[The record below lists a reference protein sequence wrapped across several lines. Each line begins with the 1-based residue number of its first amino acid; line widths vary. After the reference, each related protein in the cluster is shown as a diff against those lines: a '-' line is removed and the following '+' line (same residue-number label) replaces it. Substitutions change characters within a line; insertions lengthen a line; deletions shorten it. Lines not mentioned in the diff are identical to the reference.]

1 MAYAL
6 LEGNM
11 SSGDRE
17 GTERDGGRTELTA
30 DLGSAKDQENQPR
43 ISAFWEG
50 GSLTRPLPAT
60 GTLTIGRSTSCDV
73 RIDHASVSRKHAIL
87 HLGAVPKVEDAGSQ
101 NGTRVAGR
109 MAVSGAPVAVAPGE
123 VIELGQVV
131 LVIQGGDA
139 SASASAAARA
149 SGMRAAA
156 SPAASVAR
164 ASFQSTN
171 PMIAQK
177 PTSGDQA
184 RAPSQ
189 TIAPPGARPNES
201 PMQRVERL
209 VRLVAAGNI
218 HVLVLGETGTG
229 KEVIADRI
237 HRASRRAA
245 GPFVRVDGASLTEPL
260 LERELFGEAEKPG
273 LFETADGGTFFLDE
287 VAELPLGMQAKLVR
301 VLERREVQRIGT
313 AQAREVDVRFIA
325 STNRDLRALVAEGG
339 FREDLYFRLNGI
351 TIDIPPLRERQPEIE
366 SIAKDLLAK
375 ACTEAGRPLLDL
387 GREAIA
393 RLESYEWPGNVRE
406 LKNAIERAVLLSS
419 GDSIDPQAVPAG
431 EHVGDAAAGARLRQ
445 DLATFERQRIVEALE
460 KCAGNQTKAAQLLGI
475 SRRTLVSRLG
485 EYNLPRP
492 RGGGTK

>member
-1 MAYAL
+1 
-6 LEGNM
+6 M

-17 GTERDGGRTELTA
+17 GTERLDGRTELTA
-30 DLGSAKDQENQPR
+30 DLRAGKNSENEPR
-43 ISAFWEG
+43 ISAFWDG
-50 GSLTRPLPAT
+50 GSLTRPLPAS
-60 GTLTIGRSTSCDV
+60 GSLTIGRSTSCDV

-101 NGTRVAGR
+101 NGTRVGGR
-109 MAVSGAPVAVAPGE
+109 SAVSGAPIPVAPGE

-131 LVIQGGDA
+131 LVIQGAD
-139 SASASAAARA
+139 SPAAARA
-149 SGMRAAA
+149 SGVRAAA
-156 SPAASVAR
+156 APVARVPFPSAPSPTFAQRPAA
-164 ASFQSTN
+164 
-171 PMIAQK
+171 
-177 PTSGDQA
+177 
-184 RAPSQ
+184 APSQ
-189 TIAPPGARPNES
+189 TVAPPGARPNET

-245 GPFVRVDGASLTEPL
+245 GPFVRVDAASLAEPL
-260 LERELFGEAEKPG
+260 LERELFGEGSKAG
-273 LFETADGGTFFLDE
+273 LFEIADGGTLFLDE
-287 VAELPLGMQAKLVR
+287 VAELPLGIQAKLLR
-301 VLERREVQRIGT
+301 VLERREVQRVGT
-313 AQAREVDVRFIA
+313 AETREVDVRFIA
-325 STNRDLRALVAEGG
+325 STNRDLRALVNDGA

-351 TIDIPPLRERQPEIE
+351 TIEIPPLRERQPEIE
-366 SIAKDLLAK
+366 GIALQLLAK
-375 ACTEAGRPLLDL
+375 SCAEMGRPPLDL
-387 GREAIA
+387 GREAVA

-406 LKNAIERAVLLSS
+406 LKNAIERAVLLST
-419 GDSIDPQAVPAG
+419 GDAVEPQAVPAG

-485 EYNLPRP
+485 EYKLPRP
-492 RGGGTK
+492 RGGGHK

>member
-6 LEGNM
+6 LQGNM

-30 DLGSAKDQENQPR
+30 DLGSAKGQENQPR

-50 GSLTRPLPAT
+50 GSLTRPLPAS
-60 GTLTIGRSTSCDV
+60 GTLTIGRSTSCDI

-87 HLGAVPKVEDAGSQ
+87 HLGAIPKVEDAGSQ

-139 SASASAAARA
+139 SATVSAAARA
-149 SGMRAAA
+149 SGIRAAA
-156 SPAASVAR
+156 APAAAAAR
-164 ASFQSTN
+164 SSFQSTN

-177 PTSGDQA
+177 PTS
-184 RAPSQ
+184 APSQ
-189 TIAPPGARPNES
+189 TIAPPGTRPNES

-260 LERELFGEAEKPG
+260 LERELFGEGEKPG

-287 VAELPLGMQAKLVR
+287 VAELPLGIQAKLVR

-325 STNRDLRALVAEGG
+325 STNRDLRALVGEGG

-351 TIDIPPLRERQPEIE
+351 TIDIPPLRERQLEIE
-366 SIAKDLLAK
+366 SIAKELLAK
-375 ACTEAGRPLLDL
+375 ACAEAGRPSLDL

-419 GDSIDPQAVPAG
+419 GDAIDPQAVPAG

>member
-6 LEGNM
+6 LKGNM

-17 GTERDGGRTELTA
+17 GTERDGRTELTA
-30 DLGSAKDQENQPR
+30 DLGGGKEQENQPR

-50 GSLTRPLPAT
+50 GSLTRPLPAS

-87 HLGAVPKVEDAGSQ
+87 HLGAVPRVEDAGSQ

-109 MAVSGAPVAVAPGE
+109 MAVSGTPIPVAPGE

-139 SASASAAARA
+139 SASANAAARA

-156 SPAASVAR
+156 MPTPRNA
-164 ASFQSTN
+164 FQSTS

-177 PTSGDQA
+177 PAS
-184 RAPSQ
+184 APSQ
-189 TIAPPGARPNES
+189 TVAPPGARPNES

-237 HRASRRAA
+237 HRASRRAG

-260 LERELFGEAEKPG
+260 LERELFGEGDKPG

-287 VAELPLGMQAKLVR
+287 VAELPLGIQAKLVR

-351 TIDIPPLRERQPEIE
+351 TIEIPPLRERQPEIE
-366 SIAKDLLAK
+366 AIAKDLLAK
-375 ACTEAGRPLLDL
+375 ACAEAGRAPLDL

-419 GDSIDPQAVPAG
+419 GDAIDPQAVPAG
-431 EHVGDAAAGARLRQ
+431 DHVGDAAAGARLRQ

>member
-1 MAYAL
+1 
-6 LEGNM
+6 M

-17 GTERDGGRTELTA
+17 GTERDGRTELTA
-30 DLGSAKDQENQPR
+30 DLRSGSGKDKENQPR

-50 GSLTRPLPAT
+50 GSLTRPLPAS

-87 HLGAVPKVEDAGSQ
+87 HLGTVPKVEDAGSQ

-109 MAVSGAPVAVAPGE
+109 PAVAGAPVPVAPGE

-139 SASASAAARA
+139 SAAARA
-149 SGMRAAA
+149 SGTRAAAA
-156 SPAASVAR
+156 SPASSRVPFASSSSPIIAHKP
-164 ASFQSTN
+164 AS
-171 PMIAQK
+171 
-177 PTSGDQA
+177 
-184 RAPSQ
+184 APSQ

-260 LERELFGEAEKPG
+260 LERELFGEGEKPG

-287 VAELPLGMQAKLVR
+287 VAELPLGIQAKLLR

-313 AQAREVDVRFIA
+313 AETRAVDVRFIA
-325 STNRDLRALVAEGG
+325 STNRDLRALVSEGA

-366 SIAKDLLAK
+366 AIARELLTK
-375 ACTEAGRPLLDL
+375 ACAEAGRPPLDL

-406 LKNAIERAVLLSS
+406 LKNAIERAVLLSA
-419 GDSIDPQAVPAG
+419 GDAIDPQAVPAG

-492 RGGGTK
+492 RGGGSK

>member
-6 LEGNM
+6 LKGKM
-11 SSGDRE
+11 STGDRE
-17 GTERDGGRTELTA
+17 GTERDGRTELTA
-30 DLGSAKDQENQPR
+30 DLRGGKERENEPR
-43 ISAFWEG
+43 LSAFWEG
-50 GSLTRPLPAT
+50 GSLTRPLPAS

-87 HLGAVPKVEDAGSQ
+87 HLGAVPRVEDAGSQ

-109 MAVSGAPVAVAPGE
+109 AAPSGAPIPIAPGE

-139 SASASAAARA
+139 SAAAAARA
-149 SGMRAAA
+149 SGLRAAA
-156 SPAASVAR
+156 PVAR
-164 ASFQSTN
+164 GPAVRQ
-171 PMIAQK
+171 
-177 PTSGDQA
+177 PTS
-184 RAPSQ
+184 APSQ
-189 TIAPPGARPNES
+189 TIAPPGARSNES

-229 KEVIADRI
+229 KEVVADRI
-237 HRASRRAA
+237 HRASRRAQ
-245 GPFVRVDGASLTEPL
+245 GPFIRVDGASLSEPL
-260 LERELFGEAEKPG
+260 LERELFGELDKPG

-287 VAELPLGMQAKLVR
+287 VAELPLGIQAKLLR
-301 VLERREVQRIGT
+301 VLERRETQRVGT
-313 AQAREVDVRFIA
+313 VEARPVDVRFIA
-325 STNRDLRALVAEGG
+325 STNRDLRALVADGS

-351 TIDIPPLRERQPEIE
+351 TIEIPPLRERQPEIE
-366 SIAKDLLAK
+366 SIARDLLGK
-375 ACTEAGRPLLDL
+375 ACIEAGRAPLDL

-406 LKNAIERAVLLSS
+406 LKNAIDRAVLLSS
-419 GDSIDPQAVPAG
+419 GDAIDPQAVPAG

-445 DLATFERQRIVEALE
+445 DLATFERQRIVEALD

-492 RGGGTK
+492 RGGGNK

>member
-6 LEGNM
+6 LKGNM

-17 GTERDGGRTELTA
+17 GTERDGRTELTA
-30 DLGSAKDQENQPR
+30 DLGSSKEQENQPR

-50 GSLTRPLPAT
+50 GSLTRPLPLT

-101 NGTRVAGR
+101 NGTRIAGR

-139 SASASAAARA
+139 SASVSAAARA

-156 SPAASVAR
+156 MPATRNA
-164 ASFQSTN
+164 FQSTN

-177 PTSGDQA
+177 PAS
-184 RAPSQ
+184 APSQ

-237 HRASRRAA
+237 HRASRRAG

-260 LERELFGEAEKPG
+260 LERELFGEGGGGMADKPG

-287 VAELPLGMQAKLVR
+287 VAELPLGIQAKLVR
-301 VLERREVQRIGT
+301 VLERREVQRLGT

-325 STNRDLRALVAEGG
+325 STNRDLRALVAEGA

-366 SIAKDLLAK
+366 SIARELLAK
-375 ACTEAGRPLLDL
+375 ACAEAGRPPLDL

-406 LKNAIERAVLLSS
+406 LKNAIERAVLLST
-419 GDSIDPQAVPAG
+419 GDSIDPAAVPAG

-492 RGGGTK
+492 RGGGGK

>member
-1 MAYAL
+1 
-6 LEGNM
+6 M

-17 GTERDGGRTELTA
+17 GTERVDGRTELTA
-30 DLGSAKDQENQPR
+30 DLRSGKDRESEPR

-50 GSLTRPLPAT
+50 GSLTRPLPAS

-109 MAVSGAPVAVAPGE
+109 SAVSGAPIPVAPGE

-139 SASASAAARA
+139 SAAARA

-156 SPAASVAR
+156 APVSRAPLAPRPSPI
-164 ASFQSTN
+164 F
-171 PMIAQK
+171 AQK
-177 PTSGDQA
+177 PAT
-184 RAPSQ
+184 APSQ
-189 TIAPPGARPNES
+189 TIAPPGARSNETA
-201 PMQRVERL
+201 MQRVARL

-245 GPFVRVDGASLTEPL
+245 GPFVRVDGASLSEPL
-260 LERELFGEAEKPG
+260 LERELFGEGDKPG

-287 VAELPLGMQAKLVR
+287 VAELPLGIQAKLLR
-301 VLERREVQRIGT
+301 VLERREVQRLGT
-313 AQAREVDVRFIA
+313 AEAREVDVRFIA
-325 STNRDLRALVAEGG
+325 STNRDLRSLVNDGA

-351 TIDIPPLRERQPEIE
+351 TIEIPPLRERQPEIE
-366 SIAKDLLAK
+366 GIARELLAK
-375 ACTEAGRPLLDL
+375 ACAEMGRPALDL
-387 GREAIA
+387 GREAVA

-406 LKNAIERAVLLSS
+406 LKNAIERAVLLST
-419 GDSIDPQAVPAG
+419 GDAIDPQAVPAG

-492 RGGGTK
+492 RGGGHK

>member
-6 LEGNM
+6 LKGNM

-17 GTERDGGRTELTA
+17 GTERDGGHTELTA
-30 DLGSAKDQENQPR
+30 DVGSTKGQENQPR

-50 GSLTRPLPAT
+50 GSLTRPLPAS

-156 SPAASVAR
+156 LPAARS
-164 ASFQSTN
+164 SFQSTN

-177 PTSGDQA
+177 PVSAG
-184 RAPSQ
+184 APSQ

-237 HRASRRAA
+237 HRASRRAQ
-245 GPFVRVDGASLTEPL
+245 GPFVRIDGASLGEPL
-260 LERELFGEAEKPG
+260 LDRELFGEGDRPG

-287 VAELPLGMQAKLVR
+287 VAELPLGIQAKLLR
-301 VLERREVQRIGT
+301 VLERRETQRVNS
-313 AQAREVDVRFIA
+313 AEARPVDVRFIA
-325 STNRDLRALVAEGG
+325 STNRDLRLLVTDGT

-351 TIDIPPLRERQPEIE
+351 TIELPPLRDRVQEIE
-366 SIAKDLLAK
+366 GIARELLGK
-375 ACTEAGRPLLDL
+375 ACAEGGRPPLEL

-393 RLESYEWPGNVRE
+393 RLESYEWPGNIRE
-406 LKNAIERAVLLSS
+406 LKNAIERAVLLST
-419 GDSIDPQAVPAG
+419 GNFIDPSVVPAG

-445 DLATFERQRIVEALE
+445 DLATFERQRIVEALD

-492 RGGGTK
+492 RGGGAR

>member
-6 LEGNM
+6 LKGNM
-11 SSGDRE
+11 SSGDRD
-17 GTERDGGRTELTA
+17 GTEQDGRTELTA
-30 DLGSAKDQENQPR
+30 DLRTLKEKENEPR
-43 ISAFWEG
+43 LSAFWDG
-50 GSLTRPLPAT
+50 GSLTRPLPPS
-60 GTLTIGRSTSCDV
+60 GTLTIGRSSSCDV

-87 HLGAVPKVEDAGSQ
+87 HLGNVPKVEDAGSQ

-109 MAVSGAPVAVAPGE
+109 SAVSGAPVPVAPGE
-123 VIELGQVV
+123 VIEIGQVV

-139 SASASAAARA
+139 SAAARA
-149 SGMRAAA
+149 SGLRAAA
-156 SPAASVAR
+156 APQSRPSPR
-164 ASFQSTN
+164 
-171 PMIAQK
+171 PMAV
-177 PTSGDQA
+177 
-184 RAPSQ
+184 APSQ
-189 TIAPPGARPNES
+189 TIAPPGARSNES

-237 HRASRRAA
+237 HKSSRRAA
-245 GPFVRVDGASLTEPL
+245 GPFERVDGASLTEPL
-260 LERELFGEAEKPG
+260 LERELFGEGDKPG

-287 VAELPLGMQAKLVR
+287 VAELPLGIQAKLLR
-301 VLERREVQRIGT
+301 VLERREVQRVGST
-313 AQAREVDVRFIA
+313 QSREVDVRFIA
-325 STNRDLRALVAEGG
+325 STNRDLRALVAEGA

-351 TIDIPPLRERQPEIE
+351 TIEIPPLRERQPEIE
-366 SIAKDLLAK
+366 SIARVLLAN
-375 ACTEAGRPLLDL
+375 ACKEAGRPSLDL
-387 GREAIA
+387 GKEAVA

-406 LKNAIERAVLLSS
+406 LKNAIERAVLLST

-492 RGGGTK
+492 RGGGKG

>member
-6 LEGNM
+6 LGGNM

-17 GTERDGGRTELTA
+17 GTERDGGSTELTA
-30 DLGSAKDQENQPR
+30 DLGSAKGQENQPR

-50 GSLTRPLPAT
+50 GSLTRPLPAS
-60 GTLTIGRSTSCDV
+60 GMLTIGRSTSCDV

-87 HLGAVPKVEDAGSQ
+87 HLGAIPKVEDAGSQ

-139 SASASAAARA
+139 SATVSAAARA
-149 SGMRAAA
+149 SGIRAAA
-156 SPAASVAR
+156 APAAVAPR
-164 ASFQSTN
+164 SSFQSTN
-171 PMIAQK
+171 PMIAVK
-177 PTSGDQA
+177 PTS
-184 RAPSQ
+184 APSQ

-260 LERELFGEAEKPG
+260 LERELFGEGEKPG

-287 VAELPLGMQAKLVR
+287 VAELPLGIQAKLVR

-375 ACTEAGRPLLDL
+375 ACTETGRPLLDL

-406 LKNAIERAVLLSS
+406 LKNAIDRAVLLSA

>member
-6 LEGNM
+6 LGVNM

-30 DLGSAKDQENQPR
+30 DLGSSKGQENQPR

-50 GSLTRPLPAT
+50 GSLTRPLPAS
-60 GTLTIGRSTSCDV
+60 GMLTIGRSTSCDV

-87 HLGAVPKVEDAGSQ
+87 HLGAIPKVEDAGSQ

-139 SASASAAARA
+139 SATVSAAARA
-149 SGMRAAA
+149 SGIRAAA
-156 SPAASVAR
+156 APAAAAPRS
-164 ASFQSTN
+164 SFQSTN
-171 PMIAQK
+171 PMIAVK
-177 PTSGDQA
+177 PTS
-184 RAPSQ
+184 APSQ

-260 LERELFGEAEKPG
+260 LERELFGEGEKPG

-287 VAELPLGMQAKLVR
+287 VAELPLGIQGKLVR

-375 ACTEAGRPLLDL
+375 ACTETGRPLLDL

-406 LKNAIERAVLLSS
+406 LKNAIDRAVLLSA

>member
-6 LEGNM
+6 IKGNM
-11 SSGDRE
+11 SSGERE
-17 GTERDGGRTELTA
+17 GTERGEARTELTA
-30 DLGSAKDQENQPR
+30 DLRSTKDKENEPR
-43 ISAFWEG
+43 ISAFWDG
-50 GSLTRPLPAT
+50 GSLSRPLPAS
-60 GTLTIGRSTSCDV
+60 GTLSIGRSTSCDV

-87 HLGAVPKVEDAGSQ
+87 HLGSVPRVEDAGRQ

-109 MAVSGAPVAVAPGE
+109 AAVSGAPVPIAPGE

-139 SASASAAARA
+139 SAAQRA

-156 SPAASVAR
+156 APSRAPHVAAAFAPAPAPAFARPAA
-164 ASFQSTN
+164 
-171 PMIAQK
+171 
-177 PTSGDQA
+177 
-184 RAPSQ
+184 APSQ
-189 TIAPPGARPNES
+189 TVAPPGARSNET

-218 HVLVLGETGTG
+218 HVLVLGETGAG

-245 GPFVRVDGASLTEPL
+245 GPFVRIDGASLSEPL
-260 LERELFGEAEKPG
+260 LERELFGEGDKPG

-287 VAELPLGMQAKLVR
+287 VAELPLGIQAKLLR
-301 VLERREVQRIGT
+301 VLERREVQRVDSAT
-313 AQAREVDVRFIA
+313 PREVDVRFIA
-325 STNRDLRALVAEGG
+325 STNRDLRALVAEGA

-351 TIDIPPLRERQPEIE
+351 TIEIPPLRERQPEIE
-366 SIAKDLLAK
+366 GIARTLLAQ
-375 ACTEAGRPLLDL
+375 ACAAAGRPPLDL
-387 GREAIA
+387 GREAVA

-406 LKNAIERAVLLSS
+406 LKNAIERAVLLST
-419 GDSIDPQAVPAG
+419 GNAVDPQAVPAG

-445 DLATFERQRIVEALE
+445 DLATFERQRIAEALE

-492 RGGGTK
+492 RGGGSK

>member
-6 LEGNM
+6 LKGNM

-17 GTERDGGRTELTA
+17 GTERDGRTELTA
-30 DLGSAKDQENQPR
+30 DLGGATEQENQPR

-50 GSLTRPLPAT
+50 GSLTRPLPAS

-87 HLGAVPKVEDAGSQ
+87 HLGAVPRVEDAGSQ

-109 MAVSGAPVAVAPGE
+109 MAVSGTPIPVAPGE
-123 VIELGQVV
+123 IIELGQVV

-139 SASASAAARA
+139 SASANAAARA

-156 SPAASVAR
+156 LPAQRNA
-164 ASFQSTN
+164 FQSTS

-177 PTSGDQA
+177 PAS
-184 RAPSQ
+184 APSQ

-260 LERELFGEAEKPG
+260 LERELFGEGDKPG

-287 VAELPLGMQAKLVR
+287 VAELPLGIQAKLVR

-351 TIDIPPLRERQPEIE
+351 TIEIPPLRERQPEIE
-366 SIAKDLLAK
+366 AIAKDLLAK
-375 ACTEAGRPLLDL
+375 ACAEAGRAPLEL
-387 GREAIA
+387 GRDAVA

-419 GDSIDPQAVPAG
+419 GDAIDPQAVPAG

-445 DLATFERQRIVEALE
+445 DLATFERQRIVEALD